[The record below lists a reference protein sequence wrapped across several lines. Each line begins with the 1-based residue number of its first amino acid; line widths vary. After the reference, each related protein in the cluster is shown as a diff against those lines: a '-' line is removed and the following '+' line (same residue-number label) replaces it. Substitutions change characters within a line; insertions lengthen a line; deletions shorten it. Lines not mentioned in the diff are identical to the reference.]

1 MNIKNMSTTPNLS
14 FVDPATVLAKLSIT
28 LGSKVADFGCGSGFF
43 SFEFSRRV
51 GSDGVVYA
59 FDVLPS
65 ALEAVNS
72 QAKALGIHNIVTKRV
87 NLENERGS
95 GLENASVD
103 WAVLKDIL
111 FQNTKKDVM
120 LREVARV
127 LKPGGSMLIMEWNPD
142 EAMVG
147 PEKRLRIG
155 KQELAE
161 LITAAGLSIDQ
172 ELSVGGFH
180 YAYIAKK

>member
-1 MNIKNMSTTPNLS
+1 MESSPSLS
-14 FVDPATVLAKLSIT
+14 FVDPAIVLAKLTIP

-51 GSDGVVYA
+51 GSDGTVYA

-95 GLENASVD
+95 GLDNGSVD

-142 EAMVG
+142 ESMVG
-147 PEKRLRIG
+147 PEKRLRIT
-155 KQELAE
+155 KPDLMK
-161 LITAAGLSIDQ
+161 LITTAGLSIDQ